1 MKLRMIFRVIGLS
14 LFLVALM
21 VFLYVS
27 QNRNADGLQVALLIG
42 FGTILAFSASS
53 LIAGEIMAKIEM
65 LEAKVSL
72 LEDELKKQKKD
83 DNR

>member
-27 QNRNADGLQVALLIG
+27 QNQNADGLQVALLIS
-42 FGTILAFSASS
+42 FGAILAFSASS
-53 LIAGEIMAKIEM
+53 LIVGEIMAKIEM